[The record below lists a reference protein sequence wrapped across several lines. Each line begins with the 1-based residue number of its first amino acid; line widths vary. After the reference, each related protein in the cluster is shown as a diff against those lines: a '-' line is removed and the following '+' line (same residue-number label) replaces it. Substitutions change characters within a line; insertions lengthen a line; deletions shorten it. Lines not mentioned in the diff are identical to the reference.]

1 MTHTQ
6 PRFLK
11 KFAALIAIPFMLLLA
26 GCGKLEA
33 TVNIETPEKVT
44 IEGVATLKKSALD
57 EAHIST
63 DEFCGEE
70 ALEEFAK
77 NTEPELKMEE
87 KGDEVVCTFSAITE
101 RKEPMGDALK
111 YDKESDTYTYHE
123 DSKGSF
129 GDQVAA
135 AGFKVDVTFVFPGKV
150 LESSL
155 GKIDGN
161 KVHVTDTKEYFSD
174 ITIKAEGSSF
184 PWLTVIIVVVVVL
197 FLILAAAV
205 IGAIVLT
212 KRKKKSG
219 AGQADFSQQ
228 NFQQQNFNQPG
239 FNQGPAQGS
248 FQQQGQQ
255 GYYAQDQQS
264 FGQQP
269 SQGSANDFQQ
279 PSYGA
284 PQQGSYEAPQQGDFQ
299 APQQGGFHSPQQGLQ
314 QSFQGRPYGEPGNQD
329 PQNGQGQSFGKQ

>member
-33 TVNIETPEKVT
+33 TVNIENPEKVT
-44 IEGVATLKKSALD
+44 LEGVATMKKSALD
-57 EAHIST
+57 QAGVST
-63 DEFCGEE
+63 DAFCGEE

-87 KGDEVVCTFSAITE
+87 KGDEVVCTFSTIAE
-101 RKEPMGDALK
+101 RKKPMGDALT

-123 DSKGSF
+123 DSKGAF
-129 GDQVAA
+129 GDQAA
-135 AGFKVDVTFVFPGKV
+135 ASGFKVDVTFVFPGKV

-197 FLILAAAV
+197 LLILAAVV
-205 IGAIVLT
+205 IGAIVLM
-212 KRKKKSG
+212 KRKNKAG

-228 NFQQQNFNQPG
+228 G

-248 FQQQGQQ
+248 FQNQGQQ
-255 GYYAQDQQS
+255 GFNQGSQGAQQG
-264 FGQQP
+264 FGQHP
-269 SQGSANDFQQ
+269 SQCSANDLQ
-279 PSYGA
+279 
-284 PQQGSYEAPQQGDFQ
+284 QQGSYEAPRQSSYEAPQQGDFQ
-299 APQQGGFHSPQQGLQ
+299 PPQPGQQS
-314 QSFQGRPYGEPGNQD
+314 QSFQGQPYGEPGNRGPQGGQD
-329 PQNGQGQSFGKQ
+329 QTFGKQ